1 MSVHIHSVATALAP
15 HELPQD
21 LVARRARKL
30 LGDRYPGFDRVARSF
45 STAGIDTRRSVAPID
60 WFEAPHGWAERNAAY
75 LRGAL
80 DLFDTAA
87 EAALDQAGWRAD
99 QVDVIVTVSST
110 GIATPTLEAQ
120 SALAFRRDV
129 LRIPVFGLGCAGG
142 VSGLSIA
149 QGQAAARPGARVLLV
164 VVEACT
170 VSFRADRLRKS
181 DIVAA
186 ILFGDGGAA
195 ACLSTES
202 PKGPAIACGPGTQ
215 TTWPDTLDIMGW
227 EVDDTGFGV
236 VFDRSIPDFVLDRF
250 ADAAEAALDVFGLA
264 RDDVAK
270 FVCHPGGA
278 KVLDAL
284 TETLALPQGALAEE
298 REVLRRHG
306 NMSAPTVLFV
316 LRAVLDG
323 RQSGQMVA
331 CALGPGF
338 TAAFLPVHV
347 PARVAP

>member
-1 MSVHIHSVATALAP
+1 MQVHIHSVATARAP

-45 STAGIDTRRSVAPID
+45 GTAGIETRRSVAPID
-60 WFEAPHGWAERNAAY
+60 WFEAPHGWADRNETY
-75 LRGAL
+75 LDGARA
-80 DLFDTAA
+80 LFDTAA
-87 EAALDQAGWRAD
+87 EAALDEAGWRAD
-99 QVDVIVTVSST
+99 QVDVIVTISST

-120 SALAFRRDV
+120 SALSFRPDV

-149 QGQAAARPGARVLLV
+149 QGQAAGRPGARVLLV

-186 ILFGDGGAA
+186 ILFGDGAA
-195 ACLSTES
+195 GACLSTET
-202 PKGPAIACGPGTQ
+202 PRGQAITCGPGTQ

-227 EVDDTGFGV
+227 DVDDTGFGV

-250 ADAAEAALDVFGLA
+250 ADAAGDALHAFGLS

-284 TETLALPQGALAEE
+284 TDTLALPANAMTEE
-298 REVLRRHG
+298 RETLRLHG

-316 LRAVLDG
+316 LREVLDG
-323 RQSGQMVA
+323 DKHGTMVA

-338 TAAFLPVHV
+338 TAAFLPLSV
-347 PARVAP
+347 PPKAPQ

>member
-1 MSVHIHSVATALAP
+1 MTVYLHAVATAAAS
-15 HELPQD
+15 HVLPQD
-21 LVARRARKL
+21 LVARRARRL
-30 LGDRYPGFDRVARSF
+30 LGDRYPGFDRIARSF
-45 STAGIDTRRSVAPID
+45 ETAGIETRRSVAPID
-60 WFEAPHGWAERNAAY
+60 WFEAPHGWADRNAVY
-75 LRGAL
+75 LDGARA
-80 DLFDTAA
+80 LFDQAA
-87 EAALDQAGWRAD
+87 SAALTDAGWRAD
-99 QVDVIVTVSST
+99 QVDVIVTISST

-120 SALAFRRDV
+120 SALPFRGDV

-181 DIVAA
+181 DIIAA
-186 ILFGDGGAA
+186 ILFGDGAAA
-195 ACLSTES
+195 ACLSTDA
-202 PKGPAIACGPGTQ
+202 PAGRAITCGPGTQ

-236 VFDRSIPDFVLDRF
+236 VFDRSIPDFVQAEF
-250 ADAAEAALDVFGLA
+250 ATAATAALKAFGLQRA
-264 RDDVAK
+264 DIAK

-284 TETLALPQGALAEE
+284 AETMDLPPSALEEE
-298 REVLRRHG
+298 RDILRNHG

-316 LRAVLDG
+316 LQEVL
-323 RQSGQMVA
+323 SGARHGPMVA

-338 TAAFLPVHV
+338 TAAFLPLHV
-347 PARVAP
+347 PVKAV